1 MRNRRNSSNMAL
13 NVVCT
18 VIFVIITFIYYYSFQ
33 GDILGMTQYAWS
45 DHETHYDRLTG
56 CLIFTAIAILIKSLT
71 GFLLEFPQRLKALV
85 YLPAMMLSGLAT
97 AEMVDSNGNV
107 SIPWGVIIFTVVV
120 LTLYPF
126 VVSKLK
132 NLSDYNVSE
141 RDGST
146 ILTAWW
152 TNILVILL
160 LTVMMYSMGN
170 TDRTLHTRLKVER
183 LCHEGKYDEALA
195 VGVPKYDRDKALTM
209 WRALALAKTDAM
221 GERLFRYNISNAQKT
236 LLPKQT
242 GEPHALLRDCYPIWQ
257 ALGFV
262 PRKIDERSEWYLKRE
277 IRRGTARS
285 AVKDY
290 LLCTYLINKDLDGFV
305 ETLPKYYDKEKS
317 LPKHYAEAL
326 VLYKGIKR
334 EEGYGELDS
343 LKIDDGV
350 KVDYNDFL
358 AMMRAK
364 KPMLKKQADIRDN
377 YFGTYWYF
385 YFRK

>member
-1 MRNRRNSSNMAL
+1 MAL

-97 AEMVDSNGNV
+97 AETVDSNGNV

-152 TNILVILL
+152 TNMLVILL

-262 PRKIDERSEWYLKRE
+262 PRKIDERPEWYLKRYPDLQAAVQEWIKAGVIKNEPGAIAWQLYQHFLMFGMEEADSGRYGNALFNVKKYKAAYADLQQAFGDGSYKPYYYHYMQSGAKE
-277 IRRGTARS
+277 IASGAR
-285 AVKDY
+285 A
-290 LLCTYLINKDLDGFV
+290 
-305 ETLPKYYDKEKS
+305 
-317 LPKHYAEAL
+317 
-326 VLYKGIKR
+326 
-334 EEGYGELDS
+334 
-343 LKIDDGV
+343 
-350 KVDYNDFL
+350 KVDL
-358 AMMRAK
+358 SVE
-364 KPMLKKQADIRDN
+364 
-377 YFGTYWYF
+377 
-385 YFRK
+385 

>member
-18 VIFVIITFIYYYSFQ
+18 VLFVIITFIYFYSFQ

-45 DHETHYDRLTG
+45 NHETHYDRLTG
-56 CLIFTAIAILIKSLT
+56 CLIFTAIAFIIKSLT
-71 GFLLEFPQRLKALV
+71 DFLLEFPQRLRALV
-85 YLPAMMLSGLAT
+85 YLPAMMLSGLTT
-97 AEMVDSNGNV
+97 AEKVDNNGSV
-107 SIPWGVIIFTVVV
+107 SISWGIIVFSVIV

-126 VVSKLK
+126 IVTKFKKLSEF
-132 NLSDYNVSE
+132 NISE

-146 ILTAWW
+146 VLTVWW
-152 TNILVILL
+152 TNMLVMLL

-209 WRALALAKTDAM
+209 WRAYALAKTDGM
-221 GERLFRYNISNAQKT
+221 GERLFNYNISNAQKT
-236 LLPKQT
+236 LLPKLK
-242 GEPHALLRDCYPIWQ
+242 GEPHALLNDCYPIWQ
-257 ALGFV
+257 VLGFV
-262 PRKIDERSEWYLKRE
+262 PRKIDERPELYLKRE

-290 LLCTYLINKDLDGFV
+290 LLCTYLINKDLNNFV
-305 ETLPKYYDKEKS
+305 ETLPKYYNKENE

-326 VLYKGIKR
+326 ILYKGLSR
-334 EEGYGELDS
+334 EGNFGELDS
-343 LKIDDGV
+343 LKIDDGI

>member
-18 VIFVIITFIYYYSFQ
+18 VLFVIITFIYFYSFQ

-45 DHETHYDRLTG
+45 NHETHYDRLTG
-56 CLIFTAIAILIKSLT
+56 CLIFTAIAFIIKSLT
-71 GFLLEFPQRLKALV
+71 DFLLEFPQRLRALV
-85 YLPAMMLSGLAT
+85 YLPAMMLSGLTT
-97 AEMVDSNGNV
+97 AEKVDSNGSV
-107 SIPWGVIIFTVVV
+107 SISWGIIVFSVIV

-126 VVSKLK
+126 IVTKFKKLSEF
-132 NLSDYNVSE
+132 NISE

-146 ILTAWW
+146 VLTVWW
-152 TNILVILL
+152 TNMLVMLL

-209 WRALALAKTDAM
+209 WRAYALAKTDGM
-221 GERLFRYNISNAQKT
+221 GERLFNYNISNAQKT
-236 LLPKQT
+236 LLPKLK
-242 GEPHALLRDCYPIWQ
+242 GEPHALLNDCYPIWQ
-257 ALGFV
+257 VLGFV
-262 PRKIDERSEWYLKRE
+262 PRKIDERPELYLKRE

-290 LLCTYLINKDLDGFV
+290 LLCTYLINKDLNNFV
-305 ETLPKYYDKEKS
+305 ETLPKYYNKENE

-326 VLYKGIKR
+326 ILYKGLGR
-334 EEGYGELDS
+334 EGNFGELDS
-343 LKIDDGV
+343 LKIDDGI